1 MSAAPNILPIQT
13 LTVVEWIR
21 SAMSADSLIPVS
33 AVHMNGMS
41 ERADV
46 KEALESLALAH
57 KAGGAKAAKIAWD
70 EQVSKA
76 VPDVADIVDK
86 PRRLFHID
94 ELANRPPQK
103 WLIPGKIPDN
113 ALTAIFGASEAGK
126 SFLAVDY
133 AAQIARD
140 FPIVYVAGEGQSGYY
155 ARYKA
160 WLDNFGHK
168 KSGQFYLYE
177 DAVRMLDDHS
187 VAAFI
192 EDIKPIAPK
201 LVVIDTLIR
210 CFHGGD
216 ENSSK
221 DMGIF
226 TDACD
231 RIRKAFG
238 CAIIILHHVTKGTG
252 VERGSGALRNNMDS
266 MIEVIN
272 DEGMIKVV
280 CSKTKDTTHWP
291 TEYYKRQQ
299 VTIKQGDKDVTSCV
313 LVGWQFVKTGADELT
328 QNQASII
335 EILASEAFFDCGARS
350 SELTAVSNIARS
362 TLFSVLQTLMRR
374 GYVKKPP
381 KKSDPYFITPSGIE
395 LVKRKGLGNRHP

>member
-1 MSAAPNILPIQT
+1 MSAAPNIIPVQT

-21 SAMSADSLIPVS
+21 SAVSADVLVPTS
-33 AVHMNGMS
+33 AVHLNGMS

-57 KAGGAKAAKIAWD
+57 KQGGAKGAKMAWD
-70 EQVSKA
+70 EQVAKA
-76 VPDVADIVDK
+76 VPDVADLVDK

-94 ELANRPPQK
+94 ELANRPPQE
-103 WLIPGKIPDN
+103 WLIPGKIPKN

-126 SFLAVDY
+126 SFLAVDL
-133 AAQIARD
+133 AAQVAREH
-140 FPIVYVAGEGQSGYY
+140 PIVYVAGEGQSGYY

-160 WLDNFGHK
+160 WLDHFGHK

-177 DAVRMLDDHS
+177 DAVRMLDEKAVSD
-187 VAAFI
+187 FI
-192 EDIKPIAPK
+192 EDIQSIRPK

-221 DMGIF
+221 DMGTF

-238 CAIIILHHVTKGTG
+238 CAIIILHHVTKSTG
-252 VERGSGALRNNMDS
+252 GERGSGALRNNMDS
-266 MIEVIN
+266 MIEVVN
-272 DEGMIKVV
+272 DEGVIKII

-291 TEYYKRQQ
+291 TEYFKRQQ
-299 VTIKQGDKDVTSCV
+299 VEIVQNGQKVTSCV

-328 QNQASII
+328 QNQSTVI

-350 SELTAVSNIARS
+350 SELTAVTNIARS

-374 GYVKKPP
+374 GYVRKPP
-381 KKSDPYFITPSGIE
+381 KKSDPYYITNEGIE